1 MKSNLDKV
9 TETELSLLKL
19 LWEKKE
25 ATIRELTAVAYPEST
40 APQYATVQKLLDR
53 LEAKGYVT
61 RDRTERAH
69 RFRPSVSRD
78 EFLGG
83 RLQALADKICEGS
96 LTPLLATLVKANKL
110 PPQQRTELR
119 VLVENL
125 ASEQN
130 SEADSPDGEQ

>member
-1 MKSNLDKV
+1 MKNNLDKV
-9 TETELSLLKL
+9 TEMELSLLKL
-19 LWEKKE
+19 LWEREE
-25 ATIRELTAVAYPEST
+25 ATIRELTAAVYPEAT

-53 LEAKGYVT
+53 LETKGYVT

-69 RFRPSVSRD
+69 RFRSSVSRD

-83 RLQALADKICEGS
+83 RLQALADKICGGS
-96 LTPLLATLVKANKL
+96 LTPLVATLVKANKL

-119 VLVENL
+119 ALVEEL

-130 SEADSPDGEQ
+130 SDSPDGEQ